1 MLKKAVCFWENNR
14 QIRLKKRKFADMGA
28 VLHCCMRLVLNIF
41 INASAEES
49 EVFYLTGDLVSA
61 IRLQGII

>member
-1 MLKKAVCFWENNR
+1 MSLESNKQMKLR
-14 QIRLKKRKFADMGA
+14 KRKSADIGA
-28 VLHCCMRLVLNIF
+28 VLPCGVRLVLNIF
-41 INASAEES
+41 IKASVEES

>member
-1 MLKKAVCFWENNR
+1 MNSPISKLPKIVSR
-14 QIRLKKRKFADMGA
+14 Q
-28 VLHCCMRLVLNIF
+28 LVLNIF
-41 INASAEES
+41 IYASADES